1 MMKTRTIKVQL
12 KVDKNLFKPTIQ
24 AYTDAFNSVCTTAW
38 DNQEF
43 NGVRLH
49 HLTYHNI
56 RETTG
61 LKSQLAIS
69 ARVKATEALTSVQAL
84 KKKGKKV
91 SCPQSKCCA
100 IRYDE
105 RSLTIDFA
113 NKTINILTLGGRIR
127 LPLFVPK
134 YFQQYLSWK
143 KCSADLFQ
151 VKGKTYLHIV
161 FEKESED
168 VQPNGSYV
176 GIDRGIKKLAVISD
190 NRFFGGGRIKQL
202 SERYERLR
210 RQLQSKK
217 SRSAKIHLLK
227 IKKCERLMRKDIN
240 HCITKK
246 IVGTLKAGTT
256 IVLEKLTGIRGGARK
271 LTLEERQNKVKTLRK
286 PQRKEVNKWNFFQ
299 FEQFLT
305 YKAQAKGC
313 NVVYV
318 DARYTSQR
326 CSKCGH
332 IKKANRK
339 NQSIFKCRLCGFQH
353 NADLNA
359 SKNIVLKY
367 LDATGYPDWA
377 TVNLPNSGLTTANVP
392 V

>member
-1 MMKTRTIKVQL
+1 
-12 KVDKNLFKPTIQ
+12 
-24 AYTDAFNSVCTTAW
+24 
-38 DNQEF
+38 
-43 NGVRLH
+43 
-49 HLTYHNI
+49 
-56 RETTG
+56 
-61 LKSQLAIS
+61 
-69 ARVKATEALTSVQAL
+69 
-84 KKKGKKV
+84 
-91 SCPQSKCCA
+91 
-100 IRYDE
+100 
-105 RSLTIDFA
+105 
-113 NKTINILTLGGRIR
+113 
-127 LPLFVPK
+127 
-134 YFQQYLSWK
+134 
-143 KCSADLFQ
+143 
-151 VKGKTYLHIV
+151 
-161 FEKESED
+161 
-168 VQPNGSYV
+168 
-176 GIDRGIKKLAVISD
+176 
-190 NRFFGGGRIKQL
+190 
-202 SERYERLR
+202 
-210 RQLQSKK
+210 
-217 SRSAKIHLLK
+217 
-227 IKKCERLMRKDIN
+227 MRKDIN

-271 LTLEERQNKVKTLRK
+271 LTLEERQDKVKTLRK

-339 NQSIFKCRLCGFQH
+339 NQSIFNCKLCGFQH

-359 SKNIVLKY
+359 AKNIVLKY

-377 TVNLPNSGLTTANVP
+377 TVNLPNGGLTTANVP